1 MCVLDILASILKDA
15 GYEDDEINLLLTRF
29 IEEESTNF
37 LKAINSI
44 NQ

>member
-1 MCVLDILASILKDA
+1 MCVLDVLASILKDA
-15 GYEDDEINLLLTRF
+15 GYEEDEINLLLTRV